1 MKTAIYPGSFDPMTY
16 GHLDIISRSSALFD
30 KVIVV
35 VMKNPSKTNFCFTPE
50 ERAIIATKWVSI
62 QTYMKEME
70 QKWVLGASD
79 VDATFDEYMNYCK
92 TLEMDNVLEIYNNAY
107 SRYKKFSK

>member
-1 MKTAIYPGSFDPMTY
+1 
-16 GHLDIISRSSALFD
+16 
-30 KVIVV
+30 
-35 VMKNPSKTNFCFTPE
+35 
-50 ERAIIATKWVSI
+50 
-62 QTYMKEME
+62 ME